1 MKWQINDSTGDSN
14 VKMKLRSH
22 SCKLSQI
29 NCVVVDPVVGVVV
42 VAVLVVIWPRHTI
55 NFSD

>member
-29 NCVVVDPVVGVVV
+29 NCVVVDVVV
-42 VAVLVVIWPRHTI
+42 SAVVDFATLDV
-55 NFSD
+55 N